1 MYSMGVN
8 LLSWQ
13 QKIDSKFRKVSPMMS
28 CRCNTEIYQISVK
41 KKILKVNSFILC
53 QCKGCKHCRKKLL
66 LYCNI
71 FIYSHS
77 SAMMAAFI
85 SCMCTP
91 TREHFIADNIYVSL

>member
-28 CRCNTEIYQISVK
+28 CRCNTEIYQILV
-41 KKILKVNSFILC
+41 KKILKVTSFMLC
-53 QCKGCKHCRKKLL
+53 QYKGCKHCRKKVL

-71 FIYSHS
+71 FTSFPLFLTETYS
-77 SAMMAAFI
+77 
-85 SCMCTP
+85 
-91 TREHFIADNIYVSL
+91 